1 MTTPKQPKPNTGR
14 VLEPT
19 KMTVTKFDSK
29 RVYPDSN
36 VDNYGQVVNSDKD
49 RSRTGL
55 DPNKVD
61 DNHAFSDV
69 DASSLSIHHTLGTGR
84 NQSSPGDHTHD
95 GTTSRRMG
103 LYEMDPGNPGQ
114 VRAALV
120 LTGAKGGNVAL
131 ANLIALLGKFID
143 FRDTTT

>member
-1 MTTPKQPKPNTGR
+1 MSTPKQPKPNSGR
-14 VLEPT
+14 ILEPT
-19 KMTVTKFDSK
+19 KMAVTKFDPK

-36 VDNYGQVVNSDKD
+36 VDNFGHVNNSDKD

-55 DPNKVD
+55 DPNKAD

-69 DASSLSIHHTLGTGR
+69 DAGTLSIHHTLGTGR
-84 NQSSPGDHTHD
+84 NQASPGDHTHD
-95 GTTSRRMG
+95 GTTSRKLG

-114 VRAALV
+114 TRPALV

-131 ANLIALLGKFID
+131 TNLIAMLKTFID